1 MVRIRLSTPGFR
13 FVRSMVG
20 RAAFNVGAIGSIPM
34 PHEFAMLL
42 SSNAR
47 APV

>member
-1 MVRIRLSTPGFR
+1 MVRIHYNAPSFR

-34 PHEFAMLL
+34 PPGFAMLL
-42 SSNAR
+42 SSNDR